1 MKLKIVTIISCL
13 LSQCLAIPI
22 VRLNGLTVSGIGF
35 GQAQTTPFLPSFG
48 LQPADLGFPPQLV
61 PLNPQLAGPFMP
73 QAPPVLLPAQT
84 NQVPPG
90 FLPPPQQEQPGLPLD
105 ATVAQQPQ
113 QGFNQMI
120 PQYYPSFPYPQ
131 RPGGQ
136 GFPYYFSFGYPQW
149 NPSFAQLQPSQPNGR
164 QNLEQTTPIPN
175 LLQGNTNRDFGTG
188 SDITPSRRGDSVGT
202 EVPNP
207 SFVFEP

>member
-13 LSQCLAIPI
+13 LSQCLAIPVSTI

-136 GFPYYFSFGYPQW
+136 IIH
-149 NPSFAQLQPSQPNGR
+149 
-164 QNLEQTTPIPN
+164 TPISCGAFAPPWKQPEVN
-175 LLQGNTNRDFGTG
+175 SLPLCFNTILGIDLFINSMT
-188 SDITPSRRGDSVGT
+188 
-202 EVPNP
+202 
-207 SFVFEP
+207 